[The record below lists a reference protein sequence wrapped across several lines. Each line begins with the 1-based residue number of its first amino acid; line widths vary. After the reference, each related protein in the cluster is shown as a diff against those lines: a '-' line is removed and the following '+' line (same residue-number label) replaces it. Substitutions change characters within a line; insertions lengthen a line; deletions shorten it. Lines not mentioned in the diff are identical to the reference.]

1 MVQWLR
7 LCTSSAGSTG
17 SIPGQGTKIPHVD
30 QAKKKRRRCLKVR
43 VARPQTPEWGSRK
56 FRQDMSKGQALKGV
70 VKLHEDG
77 HHFASTRE
85 NSMGLYELPLV
96 AVADHHKLSAL
107 R

>member
-1 MVQWLR
+1 
-7 LCTSSAGSTG
+7 
-17 SIPGQGTKIPHVD
+17 
-30 QAKKKRRRCLKVR
+30 
-43 VARPQTPEWGSRK
+43 
-56 FRQDMSKGQALKGV
+56 MSKGQALKGV

-96 AVADHHKLSAL
+96 AVADYRKLSAL